1 MRWSCVPMKGFILRV
16 NGKSLLLE
24 KEVNC
29 LDGIQTLERLAM

>member
-16 NGKSLLLE
+16 NGKSVIG
-24 KEVNC
+24 EVNC